1 MLRNATHLAVILL
14 LFSIVLTGCGGP
26 GPEEAAQN
34 ALEAT
39 ISGDFDT
46 ASKFFCNTMREDMPP
61 QELIDEISKELKQ
74 YEFDFS
80 GLKYEVVEQ
89 TNEAATIR
97 VHGTIAAKGP
107 DEEKNDDMDETI
119 EMINE
124 DGHWKVCE

>member
-1 MLRNATHLAVILL
+1 
-14 LFSIVLTGCGGP
+14 
-26 GPEEAAQN
+26 
-34 ALEAT
+34 
-39 ISGDFDT
+39 
-46 ASKFFCNTMREDMPP
+46 MREDMPP

-89 TNEAATIR
+89 TDEAATIR